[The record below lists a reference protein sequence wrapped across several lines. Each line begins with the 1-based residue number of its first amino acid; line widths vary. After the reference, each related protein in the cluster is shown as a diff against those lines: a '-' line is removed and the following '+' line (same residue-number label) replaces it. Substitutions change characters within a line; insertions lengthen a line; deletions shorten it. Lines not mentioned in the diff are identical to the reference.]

1 LSCNAFLFPKIL
13 LLIALFPATAAVEF
27 TFLSPTQVTVFSKL
41 NIILFLF
48 LEEHYR
54 PKPIV
59 PPFTLKSF
67 GALHVFLLLLTTI
80 SLSVQLFSINVS
92 IFQEVDELKY
102 YFPLLLFEY
111 LPNQCH
117 SL

>member
-1 LSCNAFLFPKIL
+1 MHHKYELQEHL
-13 LLIALFPATAAVEF
+13 
-27 TFLSPTQVTVFSKL
+27 QV
-41 NIILFLF
+41 
-48 LEEHYR
+48 R